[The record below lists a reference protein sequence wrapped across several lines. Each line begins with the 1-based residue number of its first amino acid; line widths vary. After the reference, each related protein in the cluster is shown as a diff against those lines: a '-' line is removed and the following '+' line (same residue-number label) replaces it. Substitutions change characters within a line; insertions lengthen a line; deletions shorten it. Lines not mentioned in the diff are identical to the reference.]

1 MSAIS
6 GFINTIRNAV
16 YGEQVRGA
24 IVSAL
29 EQCYSDVNAPSLQTE
44 AFEAALNAAYAGG
57 ILDIQTVTSFN
68 SMTNQ
73 NIIYRYNGTA
83 AGKQKGL
90 YYYSALSNSW
100 VLIGS
105 EIQKVSL
112 ASQMTDVNDIYKYI
126 GTESGM
132 VQNSLYC
139 HNGTAWVP
147 IGSGVLTAATAAAMT
162 NTGAIYKYTGTES
175 GMVQNA
181 LYYNDGTSWVPLEVQ
196 SEETASYTI
205 PVELENGYYDN
216 TANRYN
222 DNFSASVINRK
233 PIVLNGATKIRIE
246 GVPSNITTGTVY
258 TRSSNGSAIRSVTA
272 TFTNG
277 VSNEIA
283 INDGEFYIDFTFANF
298 NYRAYNVCVTAIGG
312 TSAPEQTKRIYSNQG
327 GTTIVRFHLNKDLS
341 DNTCTAFRLPP
352 NYAYDGTPVPLVV
365 FFAGSMEYPN
375 IGSGFANAYNA
386 GINYVRD
393 EGFAVMQVFSWGSDY
408 ASKYSGCG
416 NDQPFSVP
424 ICLLAI
430 RKGIEY
436 MCDRY
441 NIDPESVHVVAKSVG
456 GIIANYFVSRPVW
469 NFKSISMFDPCLDFI
484 SMRGRYG
491 GGRRAIA
498 AALDLQGDLDE
509 FYAMSYWYFS
519 DEGKAFWRLNKE
531 KLILLNPAWLDLIG
545 GTFQQNFDDSFADA
559 KAWWADKTKTDVY
572 THNEYKRL
580 GKVPTKIWGAP
591 DDAETPYPIMATTI
605 AQLQN
610 GGCFSELRTLPTGT
624 GGHFASTGTTNVVAS
639 ITTALGITHTNIPVA
654 WAECVPWIRLN
665 CKQYATEIITP
676 DVPDVP
682 EDCPY
687 EKDGLVF
694 WLDGKTVDSATEWT
708 DLVGNKKFALS
719 NCTKSSNGVVFN
731 GSTSLGTYNG
741 SIGGATIEVAY
752 TTASQTDNAAIL
764 CQPNSSI
771 SMATA
776 KYNSIDYVIT
786 EFGTANRQFRR
797 ITKTANELI
806 SSTAAFGTNMVVIN
820 KTQQTATGQYQHW
833 DTNAT
838 GKAVLGARF
847 VGAQTPLW
855 QFNGTIHSIRIY
867 NRELTAAE
875 MQSNQQVDVE
885 RFGLSV

>member
-6 GFINTIRNAV
+6 GFINQIQNAV
-16 YGEQVRGA
+16 YGEQVRSA
-24 IVSAL
+24 IISAL
-29 EQCYSDVNAPSLQTE
+29 QACYSDVENPDLQSA
-44 AFEAALNAAYAGG
+44 AFQTAIEAAYQDG
-57 ILDIQTVTSFN
+57 ILDIITVTSFN
-68 SMTNQ
+68 DMTNQ

-90 YYYSALSNSW
+90 YYYSALSSSW
-100 VLIGS
+100 VFIGS

-222 DNFSASVINRK
+222 DNFSANVINRK

-246 GVPSNITTGTVY
+246 GVPLATGTVY
-258 TRSSNGSAIRSVTA
+258 TRSSNGSAIRTVTA
-272 TFTNG
+272 TFTDG

-283 INDGEFYIDFTFANF
+283 INEGEFYIDFTFANF
-298 NYRAYNVCVTAIGG
+298 NYRAYNVCVTATGG

-327 GTTIVRFHLNKDLS
+327 GTTIVRFHLNKDLN
-341 DNTCTAFRLPP
+341 DNTCAAFRLPP

-365 FFAGSMEYPN
+365 FFAGSMDYPDVN
-375 IGSGFANAYNA
+375 RGFASAYNA

-408 ASKYSGCG
+408 ATKYYGCG

-491 GGRRAIA
+491 GGRKALA
-498 AALDLQGDLDE
+498 ASLDLQGDLDE
-509 FYAMSYWYFS
+509 FYAMTYWYFS
-519 DEGKAFWRLNKE
+519 DEGKAFWTLNKE

-545 GTFQQNFDDSFADA
+545 GTFQQNFDASFADA
-559 KAWWADKTKTDVY
+559 KAWWANKSTTDVY
-572 THNEYKRL
+572 THTEYKRL

-610 GGCFSELRTLPTGT
+610 GGCFSELRNLPTNT
-624 GGHFASTGTTNVVAS
+624 GGHSASTGNTNVVAS

-654 WAECVPWIRLN
+654 WAECVPWMRLN
-665 CKQYATEIITP
+665 CKQYYTDIVNP
-676 DVPDVP
+676 GVPS
-682 EDCPY
+682 DCPY
-687 EKDGLVF
+687 EADGLIF

-708 DLVGNKKFALS
+708 DLVGNKTFALS

-731 GSTSLGTYNG
+731 GSTSLGTYDG
-741 SIGGATIEVAY
+741 SISGMTIEVAY
-752 TTASQTDNAAIL
+752 TTASASDTVSIF
-764 CQPNSSI
+764 CQPNSAI
-771 SMATA
+771 SMATG
-776 KYNSIDYVIT
+776 KYNGNDYAIT
-786 EFGTANRQFRR
+786 EFGATNRSFKR
-797 ITKTANELI
+797 ITKTTAQLI
-806 SSTAAFGTNMVVIN
+806 SSTSASGTNIVVVN
-820 KTQQTATGQYQHW
+820 KTQQSTADSQHW
-833 DTNAT
+833 DANAT
-838 GKAVLGARF
+838 GKTVLGARF
-847 VGAQTPLW
+847 TTTQSPIW

-867 NRELTAAE
+867 NRNLSVEE
-875 MQSNQQVDVE
+875 MQSNQQVDIE
-885 RFGLSV
+885 RFGLSVV